1 MKRLGDEPVTAR
13 IVLQLR
19 WATPRYK
26 VREALARL
34 LHVHLDTHAVVLTA
48 LYQYIKVV

>member
-1 MKRLGDEPVTAR
+1 VTAR

-26 VREALARL
+26 VREGLARL
-34 LHVHLDTHAVVLTA
+34 LHLHLDTHAAILTA
-48 LYQYIKVV
+48 LYQYVKVRC